1 MHSPILQEYPAEG
14 SREIVERELLRL
26 GRQEERSQ
34 PKVGPDDILRL
45 LGELSPDRIAAILA
59 LDPTPADLALAAL
72 WSQGDGDVTAA
83 YGHTPAGKSAAIL
96 DIVRPEEAEIEP

>member
-1 MHSPILQEYPAEG
+1 MHTAILQEYPAEG
-14 SREIVERELLRL
+14 SRDMIERELRRL
-26 GRQEERSQ
+26 GPEGGNRA
-34 PKVGPDDILRL
+34 KAGPYDILRL

-83 YGHTPAGKSAAIL
+83 YGHTLAGKSAAIL